1 MASRIV
7 CPFCGYGCSIYINK
21 ENGSAYGYGCF
32 KGSLITNLTSPS
44 NRVLY
49 PYVRRGD
56 IFSEATWNSVL
67 NDIATELRKIV
78 KVYGGSSIAFIGCS
92 QCSNEENYLI
102 QKLARFLG
110 SNNIDN
116 CARLCHAIS
125 VDVLAKSLG
134 FGAQTNPFSDLLYS
148 KAILIIGYNPV
159 ATHPPLAALIL
170 EAKKRGAKIIVI
182 DVRRSETAELADI
195 FIQIGRPGEDYKL
208 LLCMANIIISSGLY
222 NKRFVHQMTEGFEGF
237 YQIAKRYDISKCR
250 ELGVESSLVEEVA
263 REFASAGC
271 GSILWGMGITQH
283 VTAKNNVSAIV
294 NLALLLG
301 YIGRRGCGLYPVRG
315 QSNVQG
321 ACDMGALPNYL
332 PGYVRVDDEYKKRLF
347 QDAWNI
353 DNIPSEPGYT
363 SIEIF
368 EKALKGD
375 IRALFIIGENPVLSH
390 PNSTMVRKAL
400 QNIELVVVHEIRW
413 SETTQY
419 ADYVLPVATRLEKEG
434 SYTNSERRVQWSYKI
449 LDPPGKVLPDW
460 VIVEQLGRMIG
471 LDSWRE
477 YGSVEDITIEIS
489 SVVPIYRGITPQKL
503 KENENGVIW
512 PCENGEC
519 TSRLYQNRFE
529 TPLGKA
535 IFSRITDKEE
545 DDKREYLILTTYRS
559 SLCYNTSLCIDKNID
574 IAIINRFD
582 AKAIGIDD
590 GDVIEI
596 ETECGKEIFYAK
608 TNDKVPRGVV
618 AIPWHR
624 KANMVT
630 CTKRGSDNGSYTQP
644 LKSIRI
650 TNIKIVQ
657 KKKAIK

>member
-1 MASRIV
+1 MTSRIV

-21 ENGSAYGYGCF
+21 ENGSTYGYGCF
-32 KGSLITNLTSPS
+32 KGSLIMNLISPS
-44 NRVLY
+44 TRVLY

-56 IFSEATWNSVL
+56 IFSEATWSSIL

-170 EAKKRGAKIIVI
+170 EAKKRGAKIIVV
-182 DVRRSETAELADI
+182 DVRRSETAGLADI
-195 FIQIGRPGEDYKL
+195 FIQVSRPGEDYKL

-222 NKRFVHQMTEGFEGF
+222 DKSFVLRMTEGFEEF
-237 YQIAKRYDISKCR
+237 YQIAKLYNVSKCE
-250 ELGVESSLVEEVA
+250 ELGVEKSLVEEA
-263 REFASAGC
+263 AKEFALAGC
-271 GSILWGMGITQH
+271 GSILWGMGVTQH
-283 VTAKNNVSAIV
+283 VTAWNNVSAIV

-332 PGYVRVDDEYKKRLF
+332 PGYIRVEDDHKRKLF
-347 QDAWNI
+347 QNVWNI

-363 SIEIF
+363 SIEVF

-375 IRALFIIGENPVLSH
+375 IRALFIIGENPVISH
-390 PNSTMVRKAL
+390 PNSAIVRKAL

-413 SETTQY
+413 SETIQY
-419 ADYVLPVATRLEKEG
+419 TDYVLPVAARIEKEG
-434 SYTNSERRVQWSYKI
+434 SYTSSERRVQWSYKV
-449 LDPPGKVLPDW
+449 LDPPEKALPDW
-460 VIVEQLGRMIG
+460 VIIERLGRMIG
-471 LDSWRE
+471 LSNWRE
-477 YGSVEDITIEIS
+477 YGSVEDITVEIS

-512 PCENGEC
+512 PCKNGEC
-519 TSRLYQNRFE
+519 ISRLYQNGFE
-529 TPLGKA
+529 TPSGKA
-535 IFSRITDKEE
+535 MFSKIVNKEM
-545 DDKREYLILTTYRS
+545 DNKRGYLTLTTYRS
-559 SLCYNTSLCIDKNID
+559 GLCYNTSLCIDNNAD
-574 IAIINRFD
+574 VAIINRFD
-582 AKAIGIDD
+582 AKTMGIDN
-590 GDVIEI
+590 GDLIEI
-596 ETECGKEIFYAK
+596 ETECGKEMFYAR
-608 TNDKVPRGVV
+608 TDDKVPRGVV

-630 CTKRGSDNGSYTQP
+630 CVNTEGDSGYTQP

-650 TNIKIVQ
+650 ISVRIVQ
-657 KKKAIK
+657 KNQTDR